1 MKTLFERLCQ
11 TSALLAAWK
20 AVKQKGSSGGI
31 DGINIQEFDEQ
42 IGDHIKNLQCNL
54 QNHEWNPEPY
64 LQIHVPKNEN
74 ERRKLGLLCI
84 KDKIVQQA
92 IKQLVEPRFEKVFI
106 NNSYGYRPNKGH
118 TRAIKFAHACCKHSK
133 YPIVLRLDID
143 NYFDNIDHAIL
154 FRRIRPVVGDEEI
167 LRLIELCVKMG
178 VVTHRLQWNEVT
190 KGIPQGAVL
199 SPLLANYYFHSFDQF
214 VLSRTKM
221 YVRYADDFIICCE
234 NTERAE
240 VLLKEG
246 TAFLE
251 QRLKLQLNP
260 PCISEI
266 KKGFEFL
273 GITLNHR
280 QLSISTQKKAEL
292 FQKIEE
298 LDWCNHCFTDKGLK
312 HLQGIKNYYAPLLPQ
327 NCLKEFD
334 QKLFD
339 CLKSVISKKWK
350 EITGKIHLQKALKV
364 IDFYAEE
371 NILKKGELR
380 SELVSYYLRERNRQ
394 VHADNEK
401 RNRKLI
407 VKRKREY
414 RKKENEATELIIDS
428 YGTYIGVSNKG
439 ITLKIYGKQQ
449 EMPPT
454 RNLSHI
460 TVLCN
465 GVSISS
471 NAIGYCMQQ
480 HIPVDF
486 FNSSGHHV
494 ASILSS
500 SFMHTSLW
508 QQQAMM
514 TYSQRMSLAKRII
527 YGKVKNQLNLI
538 KYYHKYHKA
547 SSGVLRNK
555 YEEVVTKLNVISK
568 EVNTY
573 HKIGETYRADIMQWE
588 ANAALLYWG
597 YMRELISDDDVG
609 FKFRDSK
616 GATDLVNCL
625 LNFGYA
631 ILYARV
637 WQSLLHYKLNPMD
650 SILHVGQPGKPTFV
664 YDVIE
669 LFRAQAVDRVVISLV
684 QKREWLV
691 IAKGLLT
698 EPTKKLLVQNVL
710 ERLNRYE
717 IYRGREVRFCDIINL
732 QVKAIADYISTGT
745 TFKPYIAKW

>member
-1 MKTLFERLCQ
+1 
-11 TSALLAAWK
+11 
-20 AVKQKGSSGGI
+20 
-31 DGINIQEFDEQ
+31 
-42 IGDHIKNLQCNL
+42 
-54 QNHEWNPEPY
+54 
-64 LQIHVPKNEN
+64 
-74 ERRKLGLLCI
+74 
-84 KDKIVQQA
+84 
-92 IKQLVEPRFEKVFI
+92 
-106 NNSYGYRPNKGH
+106 
-118 TRAIKFAHACCKHSK
+118 
-133 YPIVLRLDID
+133 
-143 NYFDNIDHAIL
+143 
-154 FRRIRPVVGDEEI
+154 
-167 LRLIELCVKMG
+167 
-178 VVTHRLQWNEVT
+178 
-190 KGIPQGAVL
+190 
-199 SPLLANYYFHSFDQF
+199 
-214 VLSRTKM
+214 M

-234 NTERAE
+234 NVECAE

-260 PCISEI
+260 PCISEV
-266 KKGFEFL
+266 KNGFEFL
-273 GITLNHR
+273 GITLNHQ
-280 QLSISTQKKAEL
+280 QLSISTQKKADL
-292 FQKIEE
+292 FQRIEE
-298 LDWCNHCFTDKGLK
+298 LDWCNRSFTNKGLK
-312 HLQGIKNYYAPLLPQ
+312 HLQSIKNYYAPLLSQ
-327 NCLKEFD
+327 TCLKEFD

-339 CLKSVISKKWK
+339 CLKCIISKKWK
-350 EITGKIHLQKALKV
+350 EITGKTYLQKALKA

-380 SELVSYYLRERNRQ
+380 SELVSHYLTERNHQ
-394 VHADNEK
+394 VHTDNVK

-407 VKRKREY
+407 EKRKREY
-414 RKKENEATELIIDS
+414 RKKENEATELVINS

-439 ITLKIYGKQQ
+439 ITLRIYGKQQ

-471 NAIGYCMQQ
+471 NAIRFCMQQ

-494 ASILSS
+494 ASLLSS
-500 SFMHTSLW
+500 AFMHTSLW
-508 QQQAMM
+508 QQQAFM
-514 TYSQRMSLAKRII
+514 SDVQRMELAKRII
-527 YGKVKNQLNLI
+527 YGKIKNQLNLI

-547 SSGVLRNK
+547 SSETLCDK
-555 YEEVVTKLNVISK
+555 YEEVVVKLNVISK

-573 HKIGETYRADIMQWE
+573 HKTEETYKADIMQWE

-597 YMRELISDDDVG
+597 YIRELISDDDVG
-609 FKFRDSK
+609 FKFREGK

-637 WQSLLHYKLNPMD
+637 WQSLLRYKLNPMD
-650 SILHVGQPGKPTFV
+650 SILHAGQSGKPTFV

-669 LFRAQAVDRVVISLV
+669 LFRTQAVDRVVISLV
-684 QKREWLV
+684 QKGESLA
-691 IAKGLLT
+691 INKGLLT

-717 IYRGREVRFCDIINL
+717 NYRGKEMRLCDIINL
-732 QVKAIADYISTGT
+732 QVKAIAEYISTGT

>member
-11 TSALLAAWK
+11 TTTLLAAWK
-20 AVKQKGSSGGI
+20 VVKEKGSSFGI
-31 DGINIQEFDEQ
+31 DGIKIQDFDEQ
-42 IGDHIKNLQCNL
+42 IGDHIKDLQYSL
-54 QNHEWNPEPY
+54 QNHQWNPEPY
-64 LQIHVPKNEN
+64 LRIHIPKNEH

-84 KDKIVQQA
+84 KDKIIQQA
-92 IKQLVEPRFEKVFI
+92 IKQLIEPRFEKAFVS
-106 NNSYGYRPNKGH
+106 NSYGYRPKKGH
-118 TRAIKFAHACCKHSK
+118 TRAIKFARACCQHSK

-143 NYFDNIDHAIL
+143 NYFDNIDHSIL
-154 FRRIRPVVGDEEI
+154 FKRIRPLVGDEEV

-178 VVTHRLQWNEVT
+178 VVTNRLQWNEIT
-190 KGIPQGAVL
+190 KGVPQGAVL
-199 SPLLANYYFHSFDQF
+199 SPLLSNYYLHSFDQF

-234 NTERAE
+234 DVERAE

-251 QRLKLQLNP
+251 QRLKLQLNTP
-260 PCISEI
+260 SISEI
-266 KKGFEFL
+266 KNGFEFL

-280 QLSISTQKKAEL
+280 TLSISPQKQADL
-292 FQKIEE
+292 FKRIEE
-298 LDWCNHCFTDKGLK
+298 LDWCNHSFTDNGLK

-327 NCLKEFD
+327 NCLNEFD
-334 QKLFD
+334 QKLYEH
-339 CLKSVISKKWK
+339 LKQIISNKWK
-350 EITGKIHLQKALKV
+350 DITNKTHLLKALKV

-380 SELVSYYLRERNRQ
+380 SNLINHYLAERNKQ
-394 VHADNEK
+394 VYADNEK
-401 RNRKLI
+401 KNRKLI
-407 VKRKREY
+407 EKRKREY
-414 RKKENEATELIIDS
+414 RKKENEATELVIDS

-439 ITLKIYGKQQ
+439 ITLKTYGKQQ

-454 RNLSHI
+454 QNLSHI

-486 FNSSGHHV
+486 FNSSGQHI
-494 ASILSS
+494 ASLLSS

-508 QQQAMM
+508 QQQATMAE
-514 TYSQRMSLAKRII
+514 SQRMELAKRII
-527 YGKVKNQLNLI
+527 YGKIKNQLNLI
-538 KYYHKYHKA
+538 KYFHKYHKTT
-547 SSGVLRNK
+547 SENLCKK
-555 YEEVVTKLNVISK
+555 YDEVVPKLNVIIK
-568 EVNTY
+568 EVNAY
-573 HKIGETYRADIMQWE
+573 NKGESYRVDIMQWE

-597 YMRELISDDDVG
+597 YIRELISDDNVG
-609 FKFRDSK
+609 FKFRERK

-637 WQSLLHYKLNPMD
+637 WQSLLRYKMNPLN
-650 SILHVGQPGKPTFV
+650 SVLHVNQPGKPTFV

-669 LFRAQAVDRVVISLV
+669 LFRAQAVDRIVISLV
-684 QKREWLV
+684 QKGESLTMN
-691 IAKGLLT
+691 KGLLS
-698 EPTKKLLVQNVL
+698 EATKKLLVKNIL

-717 IYRGREVRFCDIINL
+717 KYRSNETRLCDIINL
-732 QVKAIADYISTGT
+732 QVKSIADYISTGV